1 MSYKLH
7 YAELNLQ
14 DDISCFEFESKHK
27 LIDYVSS
34 IYNNIYLMYLDKVCL
49 VAISDHL
56 IVVNS
61 LGCILKFINDELNY
75 IDFDEN
81 VYLQEYDSYEE
92 AYKVALSMKED
103 NPLCYSKD

>member
-14 DDISCFEFESKHK
+14 EDIFCIEFESKYK
-27 LIDYVSS
+27 LLDYIVS
-34 IYNNIYLMYLDKVCL
+34 IYNNNYLTYLDRVCL

-61 LGCILKFINDELNY
+61 MGRILQFINDELNP
-75 IDFDEN
+75 IDFNEN

-92 AYKVALSMKED
+92 AYKVALSMKEN
-103 NPLCYSKD
+103 NPLCYS